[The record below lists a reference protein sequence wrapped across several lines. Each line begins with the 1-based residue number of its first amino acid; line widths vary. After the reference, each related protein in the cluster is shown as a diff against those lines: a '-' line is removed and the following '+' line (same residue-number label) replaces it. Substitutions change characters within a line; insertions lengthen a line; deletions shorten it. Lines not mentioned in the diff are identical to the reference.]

1 MLKLTVKELK
11 DYQLCG
17 RLYDYRHVDKLTE
30 KIGGRD
36 LTYIKYENALKS
48 IVNFFFYK
56 NFFKKIIIF
65 FII

>member
-17 RLYDYRHVDKLTE
+17 RLYDYRYVDKLTE

-48 IVNFFFYK
+48 IINFFFYV
-56 NFFKKIIIF
+56 I
-65 FII
+65 